1 MQGTSSPENIS
12 TRLQKVAELA
22 TQAPGMVFT
31 TLAHHIDVIF
41 LKEAFHLTRK
51 DAASGVDQQTAAE
64 YEEQLDKNLTSLLDR
79 FKSGT
84 YKAPPVKRAY
94 IPKASGAAR
103 PIGIPTIEDKVLQ
116 RAVAMVLGAV
126 YEQDFLPCSYGFR
139 PGRSCHQALQNLWL
153 GTMGMGGGYV
163 YEVDIRKF
171 FDTLDHGHLRSF
183 LDLRVRDGV
192 IRRVI
197 DKWLKAGVLEAGQ
210 LAYPDAGTPQGGV
223 ISPLLANIYLHEVL
237 DKWFEHVVKPRLRGK
252 AFLIRYAD
260 DFVMV
265 FSNEMDARKVEEV
278 LPKRLG
284 RFGLAVHPEKTR
296 LIRFLPP
303 GGGSGGSGHPRPSFD
318 LLGFTHFWGKSLKG
332 NWVVKRKTAKDRL
345 ARALKAVGEWCR
357 VNRHNDVADQFRTLV
372 LKVKG
377 HYQYYGVTGNSRR
390 LNAFRDGAQKLWWKW
405 LNRRSQRSNM
415 TWQNFDLLKK
425 AYRLPFAVVVH
436 SIYRRAAR
444 P

>member
-22 TQAPGMVFT
+22 KQAPDIVFT
-31 TLAHHIDVIF
+31 TLAHHVDVIL

-51 DAASGVDQQTAAE
+51 DGASGVDQQTAAE
-64 YEEQLDKNLTSLLDR
+64 YEGQLDENLTSLLDR

-139 PGRSCHQALQNLWL
+139 PGRSCHQALETLWR
-153 GTMGMGGGYV
+153 GIMGMRGGYV

-237 DKWFEHVVKPRLRGK
+237 DKWFEHVVRPRMRGES
-252 AFLIRYAD
+252 FLIRYAD

-278 LPKRLG
+278 LPRRLG

-303 GGGSGGSGHPRPSFD
+303 GGGSGGSGHPRLSFD
-318 LLGFTHFWGKSLKG
+318 LLGFTHYWSKSLKG

-357 VNRHNDVADQFRTLV
+357 INRHNNVADQYRTLV

-377 HYQYYGVTGNSRR
+377 HYQYYGITCNARR
-390 LNAFRDGAQKLWWKW
+390 LNAFREGVQKLWWKW
-405 LNRRSQRSNM
+405 LGRRSQRSDM
-415 TWQNFDLLKK
+415 SWQDFDLLRKT
-425 AYRLPFAVVVH
+425 YPLPFAVVVH
-436 SIYRRAAR
+436 SVYRRAAR